1 MTMPNVTDAT
11 AASANQPNPVWQR
24 ILTVAPILPILVG
37 SLWWDIISVTIVVA
51 GASFLGLY
59 ELYRGLQQSGYAPY
73 QRYGY
78 VFGMI
83 VVLASYVQATY
94 GVELVSATLALGM
107 IGSLVAAVLTAH
119 EDDRALP
126 SWALSVAG
134 VLYVPFLLSHLIL
147 LRSVNTPL
155 TDGLV
160 TPWIS
165 PGFAWIVFA
174 LATTWLGDTFAYFV
188 GRSMG
193 RTPLAPHISPKKTW
207 EGGVGGLVGAALT
220 GVGCVYLLGLP
231 INPLIGAL
239 LGGVA
244 GIIGPLGDLAESQI
258 KRQIGVKDV
267 GSLLPGHGGILDR
280 IDSILF
286 MVPII
291 YYGVVWLY

>member
-1 MTMPNVTDAT
+1 MTMANVTDAT
-11 AASANQPNPVWQR
+11 AASANQTNPVWQR
-24 ILTVAPILPILVG
+24 VLTVAPLLPVLVG
-37 SLWWDIISVTIVVA
+37 SLWWNVISVTVVVA
-51 GASFLGLY
+51 CASLLGLY
-59 ELYRGLQQSGYAPY
+59 ELYRGLQQSGYHPFH
-73 QRYGY
+73 RYGY
-78 VFGMI
+78 AFGMI
-83 VVLASYVQATY
+83 VVLASYVQAVY
-94 GVELVSATLALGM
+94 GVESLGAVLALGL
-107 IGSLVAAVLTAH
+107 IGSLIVAVLTAN
-119 EDDRALP
+119 EDTRALP

-134 VLYVPFLLSHLIL
+134 VLYIPFLLSHLIL

-155 TDGLV
+155 SGGLV
-160 TPWIS
+160 TPWVS

-188 GRSMG
+188 GRSLG

-207 EGGVGGLVGAALT
+207 EGSIGGLIGAALT
-220 GVGCVYLLGLP
+220 GIGCVYLFGLP
-231 INPLIGAL
+231 ISPLIGAV
-239 LGGVA
+239 LGGIA

>member
-1 MTMPNVTDAT
+1 MPNVTDAT
-11 AASANQPNPVWQR
+11 VASANQPNPVWQR
-24 ILTVAPILPILVG
+24 ILTVTPLLPILVG
-37 SLWWDIISVTIVVA
+37 SLWWDIISVTVIVA

-78 VFGMI
+78 AFGML
-83 VVLASYVQATY
+83 VVLASYIQTTY
-94 GVELVSATLALGM
+94 GIELMSAALALGI
-107 IGSLVAAVLTAH
+107 IGSLIAAVLTAH
-119 EDDRALP
+119 DDDRALP

-134 VLYVPFLLSHLIL
+134 VIYIPFLLSHLIL
-147 LRSVNTPL
+147 LRAVNTPL

-160 TPWIS
+160 TPWVS

-193 RTPLAPHISPKKTW
+193 HTPLAPHISPKKTR
-207 EGGVGGLVGAALT
+207 EGSVGGLIGAALT
-220 GVGCVYLLGLP
+220 GIGCVYLFGLP
-231 INPLIGAL
+231 ISPL
-239 LGGVA
+239 LGAVLGGIA

-286 MVPII
+286 MVPIV

>member
-78 VFGMI
+78 VFGML
-83 VVLASYVQATY
+83 VVLASYVQTAY
-94 GVELVSATLALGM
+94 GVALISATLALGM

-160 TPWIS
+160 TPWVS

-220 GVGCVYLLGLP
+220 GIGCVYLLGLP
-231 INPLIGAL
+231 IHPLIGAL

>member
-1 MTMPNVTDAT
+1 MTMANATDAT

-24 ILTVAPILPILVG
+24 VLTVAPLLPILVG
-37 SLWWDIISVTIVVA
+37 SLWWNLVSVTVVVA
-51 GASFLGLY
+51 CASLLGLY
-59 ELYRGLQQSGYAPY
+59 ELYRGLQQSGYTPY
-73 QRYGY
+73 HRYGY
-78 VFGMI
+78 AYGMI
-83 VVLASYVQATY
+83 IVLACYVQVMY
-94 GVELVSATLALGM
+94 GIELLGAVLALGL
-107 IGSLVAAVLTAH
+107 IGSLIVAVFTAN

-134 VLYVPFLLSHLIL
+134 VLYIPFLLSHLIL

-155 TDGLV
+155 TDGLL
-160 TPWIS
+160 TPWVS

-220 GVGCVYLLGLP
+220 GIGCVYLFGLP
-231 INPLIGAL
+231 ISPVIGAL
-239 LGGVA
+239 LGGIS

-291 YYGVVWLY
+291 YYGIVWLY

>member
-11 AASANQPNPVWQR
+11 VASANQPNPVWQR
-24 ILTVAPILPILVG
+24 ILTVAPLLPILVG
-37 SLWWDIISVTIVVA
+37 SLWWDIISVTAIVA

-78 VFGMI
+78 AFGLL
-83 VVLASYVQATY
+83 VVLASYIQTAY
-94 GVELVSATLALGM
+94 GIELMSAALALGI
-107 IGSLVAAVLTAH
+107 IGSLIAAVLTAH
-119 EDDRALP
+119 DDDRALP

-134 VLYVPFLLSHLIL
+134 VIYIPFLLSHLIL
-147 LRSVNTPL
+147 LRAVNTPL

-160 TPWIS
+160 TPWVS

-193 RTPLAPHISPKKTW
+193 RTPLAPHISPKKTR
-207 EGGVGGLVGAALT
+207 EGSVGGLIGAALT
-220 GVGCVYLLGLP
+220 GIGCVYLFGLP
-231 INPLIGAL
+231 ISPL
-239 LGGVA
+239 LGAVLGGIA

-286 MVPII
+286 MVPIV

>member
-1 MTMPNVTDAT
+1 MTMANVTDAT

-24 ILTVAPILPILVG
+24 VLTVAPLLPILVG
-37 SLWWDIISVTIVVA
+37 SLWWNLISVTVVVA
-51 GASFLGLY
+51 CASLLGLH

-73 QRYGY
+73 HRYGY
-78 VFGMI
+78 AFGII
-83 VVLASYVQATY
+83 VVLASYVQVVY
-94 GVELVSATLALGM
+94 GVELLGAVLALGL
-107 IGSLVAAVLTAH
+107 IGSLIAAVFTAH

-134 VLYVPFLLSHLIL
+134 VLYIPFLLSHLIL

-155 TDGLV
+155 TDGLL
-160 TPWIS
+160 TPWVS

-207 EGGVGGLVGAALT
+207 EGSIGGLVGAALT
-220 GVGCVYLLGLP
+220 GIGCVYLFGLP
-231 INPLIGAL
+231 MSPIIGAL
-239 LGGVA
+239 LGGIS

-291 YYGVVWLY
+291 YYGIVWLY

>member
-1 MTMPNVTDAT
+1 MTMANVTDAT

-24 ILTVAPILPILVG
+24 ILTVAPLLPILVG
-37 SLWWDIISVTIVVA
+37 SLWWDVISVTLVVA

-83 VVLASYVQATY
+83 VVLAGYLQAIY
-94 GVELVSATLALGM
+94 GFELLSAVLALGL
-107 IGSLVAAVLTAH
+107 IGSLIVAIFSAKEH
-119 EDDRALP
+119 DRALP
-126 SWALSVAG
+126 SWALSIAG
-134 VLYVPFLLSHLIL
+134 VLYIPFLLSHLIL
-147 LRSVNTPL
+147 LRAVKTPL
-155 TDGLV
+155 VDGLV
-160 TPWIS
+160 TPWVT

-193 RTPLAPHISPKKTW
+193 RTPLAPQISPKKTW
-207 EGGVGGLVGAALT
+207 EGSIGGLIGAALT
-220 GVGCVYLLGLP
+220 GIGCVYLFGLP

-239 LGGVA
+239 LGGIA

-280 IDSILF
+280 VDSILF

>member
-11 AASANQPNPVWQR
+11 AGSANQPNPVLQR
-24 ILTVAPILPILVG
+24 IITVVPLLPVLVG
-37 SLWWDIISVTIVVA
+37 ALWWDVISVTAVVV
-51 GASFLGLY
+51 GASCLGLY

-78 VFGMI
+78 LLGVTVI
-83 VVLASYVQATY
+83 IASYAQAVY
-94 GVELVSATLALGM
+94 GVDLLMPILALGT
-107 IGSLVAAVLTAH
+107 IGSLITAVFTAN
-119 EDDRALP
+119 DDQYALP
-126 SWALSVAG
+126 SWALSLVA
-134 VLYVPFLLSHLIL
+134 VLYIPFLLSHLIL
-147 LRSVNTPL
+147 LRAIDTPL
-155 TDGLV
+155 TDGLLTAWV
-160 TPWIS
+160 S

-188 GRSMG
+188 GRSWG

-207 EGGVGGLVGAALT
+207 EGSIGGLIGAALT
-220 GVGCVYLLGLP
+220 GLGCVYLFGLP
-231 INPLIGAL
+231 ISPLIGAM
-239 LGGVA
+239 LGGIA

-286 MVPII
+286 MVPIV

>member
-1 MTMPNVTDAT
+1 V
-11 AASANQPNPVWQR
+11 
-24 ILTVAPILPILVG
+24 LVG
-37 SLWWDIISVTIVVA
+37 SLWWNVISVTVVVA
-51 GASFLGLY
+51 CASLLGLY
-59 ELYRGLQQSGYAPY
+59 ELYRGLQQSGYHPFH
-73 QRYGY
+73 RYGY
-78 VFGMI
+78 AFGMI
-83 VVLASYVQATY
+83 VVLASYVQAVY
-94 GVELVSATLALGM
+94 GVESLGAVLALGL
-107 IGSLVAAVLTAH
+107 IGSLIVAVLTAN
-119 EDDRALP
+119 EDTRALP

-134 VLYVPFLLSHLIL
+134 VLYIPFLLSHLIL

-155 TDGLV
+155 SGGLV
-160 TPWIS
+160 TPWVS

-188 GRSMG
+188 GRSLG

-207 EGGVGGLVGAALT
+207 EGSIGGLIGAALT
-220 GVGCVYLLGLP
+220 GIGCVYLFGLP
-231 INPLIGAL
+231 ISPLIGAV
-239 LGGVA
+239 LGGIA

>member
-24 ILTVAPILPILVG
+24 VLTVAPLLPILVG
-37 SLWWDIISVTIVVA
+37 SLWWNVISVTVVVA
-51 GASFLGLY
+51 CASLLGLY

-78 VFGMI
+78 AFGMV
-83 VVLASYVQATY
+83 VVLASYVHAVY
-94 GVELVSATLALGM
+94 GVDVLSTVLALGI
-107 IGSLVAAVLTAH
+107 IGSLLAAVFTAN

-134 VLYVPFLLSHLIL
+134 VLYIPFLLSHLIL
-147 LRSVNTPL
+147 LRAVDTPL
-155 TDGLV
+155 TDGLITSWV
-160 TPWIS
+160 S

-188 GRSMG
+188 GRSIG

-207 EGGVGGLVGAALT
+207 EGSVGGLAGAALT
-220 GVGCVYLLGLP
+220 GLGCVYLLGLP
-231 INPLIGAL
+231 ISPLIGAVI
-239 LGGVA
+239 GSIA

-286 MVPII
+286 MVPVV
-291 YYGVVWLY
+291 YYGVLWLY

>member
-11 AASANQPNPVWQR
+11 VASANQPNPVWQR
-24 ILTVAPILPILVG
+24 ILTVAPLLPILVG
-37 SLWWDIISVTIVVA
+37 SLWWDIISVTVIVA

-78 VFGMI
+78 AFGML
-83 VVLASYVQATY
+83 VVLASYIQTAY
-94 GVELVSATLALGM
+94 GIELMSAALALGI
-107 IGSLVAAVLTAH
+107 IGSLIAAVLTAH
-119 EDDRALP
+119 DDDRALP

-134 VLYVPFLLSHLIL
+134 VIYIPFLLSHLIL
-147 LRSVNTPL
+147 LRAVDTPL

-160 TPWIS
+160 TPWVS

-193 RTPLAPHISPKKTW
+193 RTPLAPHISPKKTR
-207 EGGVGGLVGAALT
+207 EGSVGGLIGAALT
-220 GVGCVYLLGLP
+220 GIGCVYLFGLP
-231 INPLIGAL
+231 ISPL
-239 LGGVA
+239 LGAVLGGIA

-267 GSLLPGHGGILDR
+267 GSILPGHGGILDR

-286 MVPII
+286 MVPIV

>member
-24 ILTVAPILPILVG
+24 ILTVAPILPVLVG
-37 SLWWDIISVTIVVA
+37 SLWWNVISVTVIVA

-59 ELYRGLQQSGYAPY
+59 ELYRGLNQSGYAPY
-73 QRYGY
+73 HRYGY

-83 VVLASYVQATY
+83 VVLASYVQAVY
-94 GVELVSATLALGM
+94 GVELVSATLALGI
-107 IGSLVAAVLTAH
+107 IGSLVAAVFTAH

-134 VLYVPFLLSHLIL
+134 VLYIPFLLSHLIL

-155 TDGLV
+155 IDGLV

-207 EGGVGGLVGAALT
+207 EGSVGGLIGAALT

-231 INPLIGAL
+231 INPFIGAL
-239 LGGVA
+239 LGGIA
-244 GIIGPLGDLAESQI
+244 GIIGPIGDLAESQI

-280 IDSILF
+280 VDSILF
-286 MVPII
+286 MVPIV